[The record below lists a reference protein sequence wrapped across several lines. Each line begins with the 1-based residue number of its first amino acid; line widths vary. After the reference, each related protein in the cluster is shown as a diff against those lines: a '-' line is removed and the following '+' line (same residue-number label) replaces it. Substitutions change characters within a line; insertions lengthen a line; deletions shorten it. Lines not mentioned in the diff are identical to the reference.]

1 MFHANADRLP
11 VARCT
16 GRFDLS
22 DLVETRLE
30 KSADHPITA
39 GIADFD
45 VREELYYRLKFAKPA
60 GSIEP
65 IVTICCDAGIFACAV
80 VRNCIGIDAN
90 WYC

>member
-1 MFHANADRLP
+1 MNLRICKFVVKWLRTAF
-11 VARCT
+11 RCFT
-16 GRFDLS
+16 PMLIGCRSQDAQGRFDLS

-65 IVTICCDAGIFACAV
+65 IQF
-80 VRNCIGIDAN
+80 RR
-90 WYC
+90 YP